1 MDFEVD
7 RDGTGTAEWAD
18 ISENIVRGCTNGC
31 IYCYAA
37 HKADLTNAK
46 PRAEWTIEE
55 FTKRAN
61 LTSYPHK
68 NGVIM
73 FPTAHDITPFNL
85 ETYLRVVKL
94 MLAANN
100 KVLIV
105 SKPRFECIKRLV
117 DELVEYKHNILFR
130 FTICSTTPSVIE
142 YWEPGAPTI
151 SERLESLRYAFE
163 NGYRTSVSA
172 EPLLGG
178 LSTAIDIET
187 ATDRYVTDTIWIGKL
202 NKPRIRVPMNDD
214 SCVSSVS
221 YIEREQTDDKISVLY
236 YCLRNNPKI
245 RWKDSIKEAMARN
258 GVLV

>member
-1 MDFEVD
+1 MEFEAD
-7 RDGTGTAEWAD
+7 RNGTGTKEWAD
-18 ISENIVRGCTNGC
+18 ISENIVRGCANGC

-37 HKADLTNAK
+37 HKADSFDLK
-46 PRAEWTIEE
+46 PRDEWTKEE

-68 NGVIM
+68 DGVIM

-94 MLAANN
+94 MLASNN
-100 KVLIV
+100 NVLIV

-117 DELVEYKHNILFR
+117 DELTEYKSNILFR
-130 FTICSTTPSVIE
+130 FTICSTSPTVIE
-142 YWEPGAPTI
+142 YWEPGAPKI
-151 SERLESLRYAFE
+151 EERIESLKYAFK

-178 LSTAIDIET
+178 LGTAYDIE
-187 ATDRYVTDTIWIGKL
+187 AVVDRYVTDTIWIGKL
-202 NKPRIRVPMNDD
+202 NKPRIRVPMNDP
-214 SCVSSVS
+214 SCINAVT
-221 YIEREQTDDKISVLY
+221 YIESEQTDEKILAIY
-236 YCLRNNPKI
+236 NGLKNNPKI

-258 GVLV
+258 GITI